1 MATTLSTLG
10 RKRLD
15 LMTAPAAADGGD
27 NGALGPASDV
37 RLESG
42 FSNPLNDVLDL
53 FRSGAV
59 RHVHNHGRNP
69 FGVSGPKT
77 KAAICDR
84 GVECE
89 TLSCLF

>member
-1 MATTLSTLG
+1 
-10 RKRLD
+10 
-15 LMTAPAAADGGD
+15 MTAPAAADGGD

-42 FSNPLNDVLDL
+42 FPDPLNDVLNL

-59 RHVHNHGRNP
+59 GHVHNHEEIL
-69 FGVSGPKT
+69 SSLSTKT

-84 GVECE
+84 GVGCE
-89 TLSCLF
+89 KL